1 MEMQGSLFDVAM
13 APTVTP
19 TVAREATIDERC
31 DAFIR
36 ANPHVWKTFVRISL
50 EMKRRGMPQWSSKA
64 VFEVMRYMAT
74 LQSVGENFKLPNEY
88 TSRFSR
94 KAMTE
99 VPELAGFFVVRPLRG
114 ES

>member
-1 MEMQGSLFDVAM
+1 MQGSLFDVAM

-19 TVAREATIDERC
+19 TVVRGATIDERC

-36 ANPHVWKTFVRISL
+36 ANPHVWQTFVRIAL

-94 KAMTE
+94 RAMRE
-99 VPELAGFFVVRPLRG
+99 VPELAGFFEVRPLRG